1 MLSSNNSRET
11 SLKKS
16 VDWITISL
24 YVILVFFGWL
34 SIYGASYDYDQ
45 TGGILD
51 FSQRYGKQ
59 LIWIGLAGII
69 AICILLLDNRVFDY
83 FAYYIYAALILLL
96 IATVFLA
103 TEIKGSRSWLSF
115 GAVSLQ
121 PAEIAKFAVALAL
134 AKYMNS
140 YNFKLGNIKNALVV
154 GLLIFTPF
162 AIIIMQNET
171 GTALVYLAF
180 MLVLYR
186 EGMPGIFLFLGF
198 WSVFLFIVSIQFL
211 DDPIIEGQNGLMGN
225 FLAYIAIIVVQI
237 ILTLRNKK
245 KSNLI
250 KYLFLGNVVLFLVA
264 FLLHK
269 TGWVNVNFEYVA
281 LFSIVVSVVLQLI
294 FYFWKKELNCLIIV
308 FFLVFSVGYCYS
320 IGYFFDN
327 VLQPYQQMRIKVSLG
342 IEDDPSGVGY
352 NVNQSEIA
360 IGSGGLYGKGFLS
373 GTQTKLKYVPE
384 QDTDFIFC
392 TIGEEF
398 GFLGT
403 SAVLLLFLFLLLRL
417 IVMAERQRSLFCR
430 IYGYSVVSMLFF
442 HVVINVG
449 MVIGLTPVIG
459 IPLPFFS
466 YGGSSLWGFTVLLFV
481 FIRMDMSRMELWSN

>member
-1 MLSSNNSRET
+1 MLSNNNSRET
-11 SLKKS
+11 SLKTS

-24 YVILVFFGWL
+24 YVILVFFGWI
-34 SIYGASYDYDQ
+34 SIYGASYDYDH
-45 TGGILD
+45 TGSIFD

-69 AICILLLDNRVFDY
+69 AVCILLLDNRMFDY
-83 FAYYIYAALILLL
+83 FAYFIYALLILLL
-96 IATVFLA
+96 IATLFLA
-103 TEIKGSRSWLSF
+103 TEIKGSRSWIVL
-115 GAVSLQ
+115 GPISLQ
-121 PAEIAKFAVALAL
+121 PAEIAKFGVALAL

-140 YNFKLGNIKNALVV
+140 FNFKLGNIKNAFVV
-154 GLLIFTPF
+154 GLIIFTPF
-162 AIIIMQNET
+162 AIIILQNET
-171 GTALVYLAF
+171 GSALVYLAF

-198 WSVFLFIVSIQFL
+198 WSVFLFIVLIQFL
-211 DDPIIEGQNGLMGN
+211 NDPIIEGGKGLMGN
-225 FLAYIAIIVVQI
+225 FLAYIAIIIVQL

-245 KSNLI
+245 KSNLF
-250 KYLFLGNVVLFLVA
+250 KYLIIGNAGLFLLA
-264 FLLHK
+264 FLLQK
-269 TGWVNVNFEYVA
+269 TGWISVNFEYVA
-281 LFSIVVSVVLQLI
+281 LFSIVASVILQLV

-320 IGYFFDN
+320 IDYFFEN
-327 VLQPYQQMRIKVSLG
+327 VLQPYQQMRIKVTLG
-342 IEDDPSGVGY
+342 IEEDPSGVGY

-360 IGSGGLYGKGFLS
+360 IGSGGLYGKGFLN

-398 GFLGT
+398 GFLGS
-403 SAVLLLFLFLLLRL
+403 SAVLLLFLFLFLRL

-430 IYGYSVVSMLFF
+430 IYGYSVVSILFF
-442 HVVINVG
+442 HVTINVG
-449 MVIGLTPVIG
+449 MVLGLTPVIG

-481 FIRMDMSRMELWSN
+481 FIRMDMSRMELWSS